1 MTTEVDRA
9 DETSHLVVNASGE
22 DYTRMSVES
31 IKVYKRRWYILF
43 IFTLLNTTGNIL
55 WNTWPPIQETCQLVL
70 GWNKTNVLIIG
81 ALQAV
86 GSIIS
91 IVPSAWLLDTKG
103 LRFAVLCSISLQ
115 TLAVFLEILPTSPS
129 VRTGLISFSE
139 FLISIAVPAVQNAGV
154 VVLSATWFPPHERM
168 TATAIATLASYLGS
182 AFSYIAGPNL
192 VPDIDYGN
200 LTAYQ
205 AGHSVDID
213 KLRNITTPEQKEFLL
228 TRIND
233 YLFIEAV
240 LVGIL
245 FFVVLIYFPAKPPSP
260 PSLSSA
266 AGRLDFVSGAKTLLK
281 NRSFW
286 WLLIIF
292 SISNGVN
299 WGWSSVQDLIFSG
312 VGIDQKTAGWL
323 GFWAN
328 VASLLAIS
336 FSWYADRI
344 QSFTK
349 PILIFL
355 FLSTACAQT
364 VLSLA
369 CEEVIPLTKAA
380 FFAAGVSQVVLF
392 SGTVP
397 LIMELAAECAYPVA
411 EGITSGVMILSVY
424 GINFVF
430 FVAFMFPQA
439 NPRWMNWLLVS
450 STVVCIPLIAFYTER
465 YKRLD
470 VDESKQS

>member
-1 MTTEVDRA
+1 M
-9 DETSHLVVNASGE
+9 
-22 DYTRMSVES
+22 
-31 IKVYKRRWYILF
+31 
-43 IFTLLNTTGNIL
+43 
-55 WNTWPPIQETCQLVL
+55 
-70 GWNKTNVLIIG
+70 
-81 ALQAV
+81 
-86 GSIIS
+86 
-91 IVPSAWLLDTKG
+91 
-103 LRFAVLCSISLQ
+103 
-115 TLAVFLEILPTSPS
+115 
-129 VRTGLISFSE
+129 
-139 FLISIAVPAVQNAGV
+139 
-154 VVLSATWFPPHERM
+154 LSATWFPPHERM

-336 FSWYADRI
+336 FSW
-344 QSFTK
+344 
-349 PILIFL
+349 
-355 FLSTACAQT
+355 
-364 VLSLA
+364 
-369 CEEVIPLTKAA
+369 
-380 FFAAGVSQVVLF
+380 
-392 SGTVP
+392 
-397 LIMELAAECAYPVA
+397 
-411 EGITSGVMILSVY
+411 
-424 GINFVF
+424 
-430 FVAFMFPQA
+430 
-439 NPRWMNWLLVS
+439 
-450 STVVCIPLIAFYTER
+450 
-465 YKRLD
+465 
-470 VDESKQS
+470 

>member
-1 MTTEVDRA
+1 MTLEADRV
-9 DETSHLVVNASGE
+9 DETTHLVVNSSPE
-22 DYTRMSVES
+22 DYSRMSAEN
-31 IKVYKRRWYILF
+31 IRVYTRRWYILF

-55 WNTWPPIQETCQLVL
+55 WNTWPPIQETCQLVF

-103 LRFAVLCSISLQ
+103 LRFAVLSSVSLQ
-115 TLAVFLEILPTSPS
+115 TFAVVLEIIPS
-129 VRTGLISFSE
+129 TPHVRTGLITFSE

-182 AFSYIAGPNL
+182 AFSYVVGPNL
-192 VPDIDYGN
+192 VPDVDYGN
-200 LTAYQ
+200 LTTYH
-205 AGHSVDID
+205 AGHSIDID
-213 KLRNITTPEQKEFLL
+213 KLRNITTPEQMKFLL

-240 LVGIL
+240 LVGVL
-245 FFVVLIYFPAKPPSP
+245 LFVVIIYFPAKPPTP

-266 AGRLDFVSGAKTLLK
+266 AGRLDFVSGAKTLL
-281 NRSFW
+281 NNWSFW
-286 WLLIIF
+286 LLLVIF

-328 VASLLAIS
+328 VASLLGIT

-349 PILIFL
+349 PILISL
-355 FLSTACAQT
+355 FICTACAQA

-369 CEEVIPLTKAA
+369 CEQIIPLTKPV
-380 FFAAGVSQVVLF
+380 FFAAGISQVVLF
-392 SGTVP
+392 CGTVP
-397 LIMELAAECAYPVA
+397 LLMELAAECAYPVA
-411 EGITSGVMILSVY
+411 EGITSGVMILAVY
-424 GINFVF
+424 VINFVF

-450 STVVCIPLIAFYTER
+450 STVVCTPLIAIYTER